1 MSCCGNFSSVGVAPA
16 TTPSHH
22 VHFSSGMVLGVDDYA
37 QEFAYHSARDKWI
50 VRDFGGYGTLSG
62 LAVSVENGTDGP
74 QVKVT
79 AGSAATPG
87 GQLICVG
94 ADQCGSLNAW
104 LAREDIAAR
113 VAQLADEVA
122 PSTDASLKVW
132 LTLCYTSCAIAP
144 VPIPGRPCRSEE
156 DLMAPSRQADDYILS
171 LSLDPPA
178 MSEAQALGIVETYIG
193 AMVSQAAAVALST
206 LLTKIGRQLDALF
219 LPQATALPASA
230 TTTPVYGN
238 AQKAEVLRFVRTY
251 WITRLRPHVMA
262 QKCNGPDVA
271 ANDCVLLATLTIPV
285 SKPPVGAWN
294 VVGGVA
300 GVDKDESDRPLL
312 MSPALAASS
321 MGIAAPVPVPNPVQ
335 TVDYLSAPAFPP
347 PAVSI
352 GANSPVA
359 LVQYG
364 VAVTVTLPP
373 AGAGTQQRRI
383 FVRNIGTANA
393 EVIAVAPAGRV
404 GGLAKL
410 DLPTGGYAHLISDGS
425 DSWRLLGKSA

>member
-22 VHFSSGMVLGVDDYA
+22 VNFSTGMVLGVDDYA
-37 QEFAYHSARDKWI
+37 QEFSYHSARDKWI

-62 LAVSVENGTDGP
+62 LAVTVENGADGP

-113 VAQLADEVA
+113 VAEFAAEVA
-122 PSTDASLKVW
+122 PSTDARLKVW

-144 VPIPGRPCRSEE
+144 VPIPGQPCRSEE

-171 LSLDPPA
+171 LSFDPPA
-178 MSEAQALGIVETYIG
+178 MSEAQALDIMETYIG
-193 AMVSQAAAVALST
+193 AMVPQPGVINLSD
-206 LLTKIGRQLDALF
+206 LLTKIGLQLDALF
-219 LPQATALPASA
+219 LPQPTALGNSAMSPPA
-230 TTTPVYGN
+230 YN
-238 AQKAEVLRFVRTY
+238 KAQKAEVLRFIRNH

-262 QKCNGPDVA
+262 QKCNGRDVA
-271 ANDCVLLATLTIPV
+271 ANDCVLLATLTVAV

-321 MGIAAPVPVPNPVQ
+321 MGITAPAPVPNPAK
-335 TVDYLSAPAFPP
+335 TVAYLSAPAVPP
-347 PAVSI
+347 PVVSI
-352 GANSPVA
+352 GANARVA

-373 AGAGTQQRRI
+373 AGAGTQQQRI
-383 FVRNIGTANA
+383 FIRNLGKANA
-393 EVIAVAPAGRV
+393 ALIAAAPAGRV
-404 GGLAKL
+404 GGLANL
-410 DLPTGGYAHLISDGS
+410 NLSAGAYAHLISDGTG
-425 DSWRLLGKSA
+425 SWRLLGKSA